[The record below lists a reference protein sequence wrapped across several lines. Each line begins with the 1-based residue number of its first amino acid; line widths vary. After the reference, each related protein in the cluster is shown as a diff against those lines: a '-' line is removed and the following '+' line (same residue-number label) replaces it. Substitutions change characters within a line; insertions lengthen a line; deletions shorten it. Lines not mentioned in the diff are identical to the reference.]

1 VPPFDHR
8 SPTGVLIHLLYAA
21 LVIGQ
26 IAMVFLL
33 PRAWDAEW
41 LDWLQWPGYLLW
53 FSAAVLGVLPVVVF
67 RRRGGVEEKAS
78 YIETRRLVTDGLYS
92 IVRHPQYLSLIHL
105 GLAGALLKPHW
116 ATIVNAAVIGAATYG
131 AMLAADRALV
141 EKFGDVY
148 RGYMARVPRSGL
160 LWGLL
165 RRILRSGADPTRDGK
180 AS

>member
-1 VPPFDHR
+1 MPPFDHR
-8 SPTGVLIHLLYAA
+8 SPTGVFIHLLYAA

-33 PRAWDAEW
+33 PRAWDDEW

-78 YIETRRLVTDGLYS
+78 YIETSRLVTNGLYS

-105 GLAGALLKPHW
+105 ALAGVLLKPHW
-116 ATIVNAAVIGAATYG
+116 ATIANAVLIGAASYA
-131 AMLAADRALV
+131 AMLSADKQLV

-148 RGYMARVPRSGL
+148 RKYMARVPRAGMLYGL
-160 LWGLL
+160 VRKLH
-165 RRILRSGADPTRDGK
+165 RGAD
-180 AS
+180 A